1 MTRCL
6 QRRIVVRSIWRSQ
19 CLTSGG
25 RSLGVDKTDIVR
37 IGTGLES
44 SVDHTGRSERVHL
57 VILGIGT
64 RFRGMGVGEL
74 SANISHHGLGPRMD
88 KFGVVLIKNLLVNHH
103 GIFGLLSERGREE

>member
-1 MTRCL
+1 MAGCL
-6 QRRIVVRSIWRSQ
+6 QRRIVVRSIWRSE

-25 RSLGVDKTDIVR
+25 CPLRVDETDIVR
-37 IGTGLES
+37 VGTGLES

-64 RFRGMGVGEL
+64 RLSGIGVGEL

-88 KFGVVLIKNLLVNHH
+88 KFGVVFIKNLLVNHH
-103 GIFGLLSERGREE
+103 GILGLLSEGGREE